1 METTR
6 PKGFPGQDRRQPPG
20 SGKPNRAWA
29 VKLADLVDPCLAP
42 VIAKQGFGAADIIL
56 HWREIVGER
65 FSRVCEPVRLQW
77 AGRKRG
83 QAEATPSA
91 TLVVRVEGAFALE
104 LQHLAPILIE
114 RANARL
120 GWRCVEKLALRQG
133 PMLRPVVPPRARP
146 APAAAALAHAADVV
160 GEVESDALREALVR
174 LGAHVL
180 GDKRA

>member
-1 METTR
+1 MATSR
-6 PKGFPGQDRRQPPG
+6 PKEFAGQPRRE
-20 SGKPNRAWA
+20 KPSRAWA
-29 VKLADLVDPCLAP
+29 LKLADLVDPCLAP
-42 VIAKQGFGAADIIL
+42 IIAKQGFGASDIIMN
-56 HWREIVGER
+56 WREIVGER

-77 AGRKRG
+77 PPRKRG
-83 QAEATPSA
+83 QAEAPRSA

-120 GWRCVEKLALRQG
+120 GWRCIEKLALRQG
-133 PMLRPVVPPRARP
+133 PMLRPAAAPPARP
-146 APAAAALAHAADVV
+146 APPEAAFAAAAGLV

-180 GDKRA
+180 GDKRK